1 MNEMFNE
8 KKQVM
13 QTRGLDDKPLLIFHG
28 TPQEN
33 IEPIL
38 RDNFDLSKVANG
50 RNFGNGVYFSEMPEV
65 SLGYSKDQSSLI
77 LCLVLQ
83 GDNQGGL
90 QYQGAGC

>member
-1 MNEMFNE
+1 M
-8 KKQVM
+8 
-13 QTRGLDDKPLLIFHG
+13 
-28 TPQEN
+28 
-33 IEPIL
+33 

-83 GDNQGGL
+83 GDNTKEVSSTRVQ
-90 QYQGAGC
+90 AVDSA